1 MIKLTLQVCM
11 MGAALLLISSCASA
25 RRSEALTG
33 PIHFA
38 NQDQARGQQ
47 VFFQHCHQCHP
58 GGEAGLGPALNNKPL
73 PAFLIRTQV
82 RQGFGAM
89 PAFSKEEISQDEMA
103 VLLDYLKVLRRHGS

>member
-1 MIKLTLQVCM
+1 MIKLAVKICM

-25 RRSEALTG
+25 RRSEPLVG
-33 PIHFA
+33 SIHLA
-38 NQDQARGQQ
+38 TQEQAGGQQ

-58 GGEAGLGPALNNKPL
+58 GGEGGLGPALNNKPL
-73 PAFLIRTQV
+73 PGFLIRTQV

-103 VLLDYLKVLRRHGS
+103 VLLDYLKLLRRHGS